1 MTVERSAEKV
11 LGWSCWRRWHQAWAR
26 FYHYRHQERKLS
38 EPALQQVQGASEP
51 PLVELQPAEPPP
63 DEVEIVWKRLE
74 PLLPP
79 QKRTGRPYGHPRRL
93 VLEAIVYVMRTNC
106 GWGNLPSQFPPWQT
120 VYSQFT
126 QWRKTGIWDIIWEG
140 LEQPKPLP
148 SLQLQ
153 L

>member
-1 MTVERSAEKV
+1 MAVERGAAHV
-11 LGWSCWRRWHQAWAR
+11 LRWSCWRRWHQAWAR

-38 EPALQQVQGASEP
+38 EAAPEGVQGASEP
-51 PLVELQPAEPPP
+51 AVDEQQPGEPPP

-74 PLLPP
+74 PLLAPE
-79 QKRTGRPYGHPRRL
+79 KRTGRPYGHPRRL
-93 VLEAIVYVMRTNC
+93 VLEAIVHLMRTNC

-120 VYSQFT
+120 VYSQYT

-148 SLQLQ
+148 RLQL
-153 L
+153 LL